1 MFDTFSQKQDRVEVV
16 QGVQAKSKKK
26 LHIQVFSPVRILDTT
41 SKLTFQKALLYFEG
55 KERER
60 GHLCET

>member
-26 LHIQVFSPVRILDTT
+26 T
-41 SKLTFQKALLYFEG
+41 SISKFFLQLEY
-55 KERER
+55 
-60 GHLCET
+60 